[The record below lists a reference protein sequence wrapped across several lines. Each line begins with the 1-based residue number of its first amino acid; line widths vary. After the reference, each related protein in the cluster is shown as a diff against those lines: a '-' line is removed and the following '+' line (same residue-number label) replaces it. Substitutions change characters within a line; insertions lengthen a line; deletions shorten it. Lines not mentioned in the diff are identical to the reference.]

1 MEAVRLQPR
10 VASAWADLGNAL
22 GRTGRIPEAVQA
34 FERAVLLEPQ
44 HPALLAR
51 LAFAEHA
58 AGRTADAARD
68 LLKSAERSGAAFA
81 HSAALG
87 VLLYDSGRRQEARRW
102 LEASRSEDPDF
113 AEARY
118 RVALLEAEAGDREAA
133 RRALAQAIAASPA
146 LSARARTETRLA
158 GLSPE
163 R

>member
-10 VASAWADLGNAL
+10 LASAWADLGSAL
-22 GRTGRIPEAVQA
+22 GRAGKIPEAVPA
-34 FERAVLLEPQ
+34 LERAVDLERQ
-44 HPALLAR
+44 NPALLAR

-58 AGRTADAARD
+58 AGRIADAARD
-68 LLKSAERSGAAFA
+68 LLRSAERSGAAFT

-102 LEASRSEDPDF
+102 LEASRSDDPDF

-118 RVALLEAEAGDREAA
+118 RFALLEAEAGDREAA
-133 RRALAQAIAASPA
+133 RRALAQAFAASPA
-146 LSARARTETRLA
+146 LRGRARNEPRLA